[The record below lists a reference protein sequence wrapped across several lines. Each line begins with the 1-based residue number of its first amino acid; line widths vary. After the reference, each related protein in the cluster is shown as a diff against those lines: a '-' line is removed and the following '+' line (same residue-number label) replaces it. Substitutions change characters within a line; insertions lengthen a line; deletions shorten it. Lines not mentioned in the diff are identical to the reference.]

1 MIFACPVETNSYVEP
16 RMKSKNLGKK
26 KILEIKG
33 NSLVLFRKTKQNK
46 NKLKFKLKYYYSQIF
61 LTLIIRE
68 GSDDLYSVSC

>member
-16 RMKSKNLGKK
+16 RMKSKNLGK

-68 GSDDLYSVSC
+68 GSDDLYSASC